1 MKKFKFLLVLLVLAS
16 SCAEDYLDKD
26 SRGNFSSQ
34 QLQDLANSSP
44 EAALTITSGL
54 EGGNYFYLNDFA
66 TGGNGNI
73 HDDFGHMS
81 VNLGTDLMS
90 NDMMQTQSHWFVNYY
105 NYTGRTEPSIRT
117 DMVWKFYYKVIR
129 NMNDALVLVPEDVTD
144 PDLIHMRGRLLAMRA
159 FGYFHLVRLYADG
172 DVGVPMYT
180 ETDIDLSRVSV
191 ESLKELMLNDLEEA
205 YQLLNGY
212 TRGDKTIIDKNVVA
226 GFLARY
232 HLEFGNYALAANY
245 AAEARSG
252 YSPMTSDQ
260 LFDGFN
266 KISNPEWIW
275 GADLNTTT
283 STYYASF
290 FSHIGNLNAG
300 YAGLLNVYKSID
312 RRLYES
318 IEPTDERLGW
328 FDGPEYG
335 LPQYA
340 NVKFVDD
347 TDFEGDYVFMRA
359 AEMYLIEAEAKALSG
374 DEAGARQVLFDLVS
388 TRDAGYTLSTNSGPA
403 LVEEI
408 RLQRRIELWGE
419 GHAFYDMKRQ
429 NKALERDYP
438 GSNHN
443 SLGFFNYP
451 AGSVKFNFQIPKT
464 EVDANPELGSQN
476 PL

>member
-1 MKKFKFLLVLLVLAS
+1 MKKFKYLLVLLVIAT
-16 SCAEDYLDKD
+16 SCSEDYLDKD
-26 SRGNFSSQ
+26 SRGDFSGQ

-44 EAALTITSGL
+44 EAALTISSGL
-54 EGGNYFYLNDFA
+54 EGGNYFFLNDFNTA
-66 TGGNGNI
+66 GNGNI
-73 HDDFGHMS
+73 HDDFGHMA

-90 NDMMQTQSHWFVNYY
+90 NDMMMTQSHWFVNYY

-129 NMNDALVLVPEDVTD
+129 NMNDGLVLVPESVVDEE
-144 PDLIHMRGRLLAMRA
+144 LIHMRGRLLAMRA

-172 DVGVPMYT
+172 DTGVPMYT
-180 ETDIDLSRVSV
+180 ETEIDLSRVSV
-191 ESLKELMLNDLEEA
+191 ETIKELIISDLEEA
-205 YQLLNGY
+205 YDLLDGFS
-212 TRGDKTIIDKNVVA
+212 RGDKTIIDKNVVA

-232 HLEFGNYALAANY
+232 HLEFGNNALAATY

-252 YSPMTSDQ
+252 YSPMSSAQ
-260 LFDGFN
+260 LSDGFN
-266 KISNPEWIW
+266 KISNSEWMW

-290 FSHIGNLNAG
+290 FSHAGNLNAG
-300 YAGLLNVYKSID
+300 YAGLLNVYKSVDSRIYNSIASTD
-312 RRLYES
+312 VRL
-318 IEPTDERLGW
+318 DW
-328 FDGPEYG
+328 FDGPGNG

-340 NVKFVDD
+340 NVKFIDD

-374 DEAGARQVLFDLVS
+374 NDTGARQSLFDLIS
-388 TRDAGYTLSTNSGPA
+388 TRDSSYTLSSNSGQA
-403 LVEEI
+403 LIDEI
-408 RLQRRIELWGE
+408 RMHRRIELWGE

-429 NKALERDYP
+429 NRALERDYV
-438 GSNHN
+438 GTNHN

-451 AGSVKFNFQIPKT
+451 AGSSKFNFQIPKT